1 MKHDREFILGAA
13 CAICMLVGSSAVA
26 SDTTDVRTAIQKW
39 VKDFNAGDMNAFLA
53 GCAPS
58 AAVIDGFP
66 PYAWTTCA
74 DWMNDYHAN
83 SKAIQLT
90 DGRLWIGKPAHVEV
104 TDDHAYMIYPATF
117 SDAEHGK
124 PVVYRG
130 SWTMT
135 LQKVSGHWAIT
146 GSGSAW
152 TGH

>member
-1 MKHDREFILGAA
+1 
-13 CAICMLVGSSAVA
+13 V
-26 SDTTDVRTAIQKW
+26 
-39 VKDFNAGDMNAFLA
+39 
-53 GCAPS
+53 
-58 AAVIDGFP
+58 VIDGFP
-66 PYAWTTCA
+66 AYAWTTCA

-90 DGRLWIGKPAHVEV
+90 DGRLWIGKPTHVEV
-104 TDDHAYMIYPATF
+104 TADHAYMIYPATF
-117 SDAEHGK
+117 SDAENGK

-135 LQKVSGHWAIT
+135 LQEVSGHWAVT